1 MPYEINPDTTAM
13 DAILSP
19 YGLNSEHIY
28 KWNRKYNLLLAGSA
42 AVAGRTGLFKPNN
55 VDLWVHA
62 DPDSEKSTNLI
73 ASVLKCGFND
83 HWDLPARV
91 NPLLAKKIHRVYIF
105 TRADN
110 DCLVYLYFTNAPL
123 VEVFDKFDMTICEE
137 YFDGDELASIGRWE
151 TEDHIDDKVIKFQHN
166 CLSEDRIA
174 KYIKR
179 GFTVQ
184 TESST
189 EDSSVDELPKAEED
203 KEKEVSL
210 RERNATLVML
220 YNAAEAAC
228 KARDETIESQKKQI
242 AEITSEH
249 TTAMNALIEKYKKRL
264 RAKESQIRHLD
275 DRLGRSIDRQE
286 AHAWD

>member
-1 MPYEINPDTTAM
+1 MPFEINPNTTAM

-19 YGLNSEHIY
+19 YGLNSEQIY
-28 KWNRKYNLLLAGSA
+28 KWNRNYNLLLAGSA

-62 DPDSEKSTNLI
+62 NPDSEKSTNLI
-73 ASVLKCGFND
+73 VSLLRCGFND
-83 HWDLPARV
+83 HWELPARV
-91 NPLLAKKIHRVYIF
+91 NPLLAKKISRVYIF

-137 YFDGDELASIGRWE
+137 YFDGDELASIGRWA
-151 TEDHIDDKVIKFQHN
+151 TEDHIDERVIKFQHN

-179 GFTVQ
+179 GFTVS
-184 TESST
+184 TKSST
-189 EDSSVDELPKAEED
+189 DELSEED
-203 KEKEVSL
+203 DEKEVSL
-210 RERNATLVML
+210 QDRYDALFNMYKVAENALRL
-220 YNAAEAAC
+220 
-228 KARDETIESQKKQI
+228 RDETIESQKKQI

-264 RAKESQIRHLD
+264 RAKDSQIRHLD

>member
-1 MPYEINPDTTAM
+1 MPYINNPDTLAM
-13 DAILSP
+13 DAILAP
-19 YGLNSEHIY
+19 YGLNSEQIY
-28 KWNRKYNLLLAGSA
+28 KWNRNYNLLVAGSA

-62 DPDSEKSTNLI
+62 DPDSENSANLI

-123 VEVFDKFDMTICEE
+123 VEVFNVFDITLCGL

-179 GFTVQ
+179 GFTVS
-184 TESST
+184 TKSST
-189 EDSSVDELPKAEED
+189 DELPKTEED
-203 KEKEVSL
+203 EEIEVSL
-210 RERNATLVML
+210 QDRYDALLKMYNTSENVIRE
-220 YNAAEAAC
+220 
-228 KARDETIESQKKQI
+228 RDETIESQKQQI

-249 TTAMNALIEKYKKRL
+249 TTTMNALIEKYKKRL

>member
-13 DAILSP
+13 DAILAP
-19 YGLNSEHIY
+19 YGLKSEHIY
-28 KWNRKYNLLLAGSA
+28 KWNRNYNLLLAGSA

-62 DPDSEKSTNLI
+62 DPDSENSINLI
-73 ASVLKCGFND
+73 ESVLKCGFND
-83 HWDLPARV
+83 YWELPAKV
-91 NPLLAKKIHRVYIF
+91 NPLLAKKIDRVYIF

-110 DCLVYLYFTNAPL
+110 DRLVYLYFTNARL

-137 YFDGDELASIGRWE
+137 YFDGDELASIGRWA
-151 TEDHIDDKVIKFQHN
+151 TEDHIEERVIKFQHN

-184 TESST
+184 T
-189 EDSSVDELPKAEED
+189 DSSADDSSIDELLNEED
-203 KEKEVSL
+203 DEGEVSL
-210 RERNATLVML
+210 QDRYDALLKM
-220 YNAAEAAC
+220 YNAGEIAIR
-228 KARDETIESQKKQI
+228 ARDETIESQKKHI
-242 AEITSEH
+242 DEITSEH
-249 TTAMNALIEKYKKRL
+249 TKAMDALIEKYKKRL

-275 DRLGRSIDRQE
+275 DRLGRSIDREE

>member
-1 MPYEINPDTTAM
+1 MPYEITPDTTTM
-13 DAILSP
+13 DAILAP
-19 YGLNSEHIY
+19 YGLNSEQIY
-28 KWNRKYNLLLAGSA
+28 KWNRNYNLLVAGSA

-62 DPDSEKSTNLI
+62 DPDSENSANLI

-110 DCLVYLYFTNAPL
+110 DCLVYLYFTNARL
-123 VEVFDKFDMTICEE
+123 VEVFDRFDITICGE

-151 TEDHIDDKVIKFQHN
+151 TEDHIENKFIKFQHN

-174 KYIKR
+174 KYTKR
-179 GFTVQ
+179 GFTVS
-184 TESST
+184 TKSST
-189 EDSSVDELPKAEED
+189 DKKELSLQDLYDSLID
-203 KEKEVSL
+203 
-210 RERNATLVML
+210 M
-220 YNAAEAAC
+220 YNASETALRV
-228 KARDETIESQKKQI
+228 RDEIIESQKKQI

-275 DRLGRSIDRQE
+275 DRLGRSIDREE